1 MTYQDTHFPN
11 VNNIGPL
18 DRINRIIVGTT
29 LITVMVLFTAIPAAT
44 VASVVAIGM
53 YAGLTGFI
61 GWDPLYSLVKELQK
75 QTPAHAPVTVTA
87 YRRHGEQPYT
97 GSYKQAA

>member
-44 VASVVAIGM
+44 VASVVVIGM

-61 GWDPLYSLVKELQK
+61 GWDPLYSLTKAFQH
-75 QTPAHAPVTVTA
+75 PAPEPLPSATADHAPNEA
-87 YRRHGEQPYT
+87 QPSDGDYQ
-97 GSYKQAA
+97 KAA

>member
-29 LITVMVLFTAIPAAT
+29 LITVMVMFTAIPATA
-44 VASVVAIGM
+44 VAGVVAFGI

-61 GWDPLYSLVKELQK
+61 GWDPLYALVKGF
-75 QTPAHAPVTVTA
+75 QTQAPAKSPATVTA
-87 YRRHGEQPYT
+87 YRRQGEQPST
-97 GSYKQAA
+97 GSYKKAA

>member
-44 VASVVAIGM
+44 VASVVVIGM

-61 GWDPLYSLVKELQK
+61 GWDPLYALVKEFQK
-75 QTPAHAPVTVTA
+75 QTPAHTPAAITA
-87 YRRHGEQPYT
+87 YRRHGEQPST
-97 GSYKQAA
+97 GSYKKAA

>member
-18 DRINRIIVGTT
+18 DRINRVIVGTT

-44 VASVVAIGM
+44 VASVVAFSI

-61 GWDPLYSLVKELQK
+61 GWDPLYGLVKGFQK
-75 QTPAHAPVTVTA
+75 QTSAQTPATVTA
-87 YRRHGEQPYT
+87 YRRQGEQPST
-97 GSYKQAA
+97 GSYKKAA

>member
-18 DRINRIIVGTT
+18 DRINRTIAGTT
-29 LITVMVLFTAIPAAT
+29 LITVMALFTAIPAAT
-44 VASVVAIGM
+44 VASVVAFGI

-61 GWDPLYSLVKELQK
+61 GWDPLYALVKVFQK
-75 QTPAHAPVTVTA
+75 QTPAQIPATVTA
-87 YRRHGEQPYT
+87 FQRQGEQPST
-97 GSYKQAA
+97 VSYKKAA

>member
-1 MTYQDTHFPN
+1 MTYQETHFPN

-61 GWDPLYSLVKELQK
+61 GWDPLYALVKGVQK
-75 QTPAHAPVTVTA
+75 QAPAQTPATVSA
-87 YRRHGEQPYT
+87 YRRRGEQPST
-97 GSYKQAA
+97 GSYKKAA